1 MTTPGDPGGTEIGAA
16 TARLLLDAGA
26 VQVSRDRPF
35 MLAAGWASPVY
46 VDCRRL
52 IGEPAWRQAITAL
65 AAEVIQRGMDR
76 QHEHTPAFDAV
87 AGAETA
93 GIPFAAWLAD
103 RLSLPMRYVRKR
115 PLGIGRH
122 AQVEGGP
129 VDGMRVLLVDDL
141 ATDGGSKTAFVRGL
155 RTAGAIV
162 TDALVIFHHAVFPG
176 GADRFARLGLTL
188 HALATWDDILQFDL
202 AARRLDPADRAEIER
217 FIADPAAWSAD
228 HHGRAVPPP

>member
-1 MTTPGDPGGTEIGAA
+1 MTIVPTIGTA

-52 IGEPAWRQAITAL
+52 IGEKPWRQAITEL
-65 AAEVIQRGMDR
+65 AARMIE
-76 QHEHTPAFDAV
+76 QHGGTASYDAI

-103 RLSLPMRYVRKR
+103 SLSLPMRYVRKR

-122 AQVEGGP
+122 AQVEGGS
-129 VDGMRVLLVDDL
+129 VDGMHVLLVDDL

-155 RTAGAIV
+155 RTAGATV

-176 GADRFARLGLTL
+176 GAERLARLGLTL
-188 HALATWDDILQFDL
+188 RALATWDDIL
-202 AARRLDPADRAEIER
+202 RLDAVAPSLESADRAEIER

-228 HHGRAVPPP
+228 HHGRAVPPA